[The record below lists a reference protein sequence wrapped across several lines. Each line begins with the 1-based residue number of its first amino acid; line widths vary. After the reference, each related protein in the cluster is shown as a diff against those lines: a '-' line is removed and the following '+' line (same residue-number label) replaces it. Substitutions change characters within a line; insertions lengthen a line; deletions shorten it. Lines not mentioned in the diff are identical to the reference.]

1 MAKLSEKQKA
11 IGLRK
16 NGLSYAEI
24 LKEIPVAKSTLSLWL
39 RSVGLSKRQKQRL
52 TDKKLASAK
61 RGGEAK
67 KKQRIELAAK
77 IRAKAVKEIGRLS
90 KKDLW
95 LAGIILYWAEGSK
108 EKEGRPGSGVRFCNS
123 DALMVKVFLKW
134 LKQVFNASMDD
145 LGFALYIHEN
155 NQYRL
160 NEVKKYWA
168 DKLEID
174 FSCFKKVYFKKHK
187 PKTNRKNIKESYYG
201 LVEVKVY
208 KSSKL
213 LRRIEGWI
221 EGLRGKYCRVV

>member
-1 MAKLSEKQKA
+1 META
-11 IGLRK
+11 INKTIFEGWGLDCTRPLVIAGPCSAETEEQVMDTARRLK
-16 NGLSYAEI
+16 NT
-24 LKEIPVAKSTLSLWL
+24 STQIY
-39 RSVGLSKRQKQRL
+39 R
-52 TDKKLASAK
+52 
-61 RGGEAK
+61 
-67 KKQRIELAAK
+67 
-77 IRAKAVKEIGRLS
+77 
-90 KKDLW
+90 
-95 LAGIILYWAEGSK
+95 AGIWKPRTRPNSFEGV
-108 EKEGRPGSGVRFCNS
+108 GV
-123 DALMVKVFLKW
+123 KGLKW